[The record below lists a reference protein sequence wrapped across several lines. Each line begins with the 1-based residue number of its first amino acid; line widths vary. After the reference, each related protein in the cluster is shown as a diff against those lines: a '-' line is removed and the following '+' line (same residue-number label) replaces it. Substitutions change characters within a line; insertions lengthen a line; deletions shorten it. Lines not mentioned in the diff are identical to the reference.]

1 MQLAKRRRRRRRRK
15 QWSWRGRMQPGKT
28 AEKQA

>member
-1 MQLAKRRRRRRRRK
+1 MQLAKRRRRRK